1 MVLIKEVLATFIA
14 TIAFGVLFNIH
25 GKNLFFAGIGGALG
39 WLVYKI
45 GLYFGLSVIL
55 SMFFSAIAFSAYS
68 EIYARI
74 LKTPVTTIVVCALI
88 PLVPGGGMYNTMYE
102 AIKGDALSTWN
113 QAIMTISSSGA
124 LALGVLFVST
134 ITRLINNRKKQY
146 THGSLNPKNILLFKK
161 LKNKSNIDFH
171 TKK

>member
-74 LKTPVTTIVVCALI
+74 LK
-88 PLVPGGGMYNTMYE
+88 N
-102 AIKGDALSTWN
+102 
-113 QAIMTISSSGA
+113 SSNHNSC
-124 LALGVLFVST
+124 LC
-134 ITRLINNRKKQY
+134 
-146 THGSLNPKNILLFKK
+146 LNPL
-161 LKNKSNIDFH
+161 SSWRGH
-171 TKK
+171 V

>member
-1 MVLIKEVLATFIA
+1 MNLISESIFSLIGCFG
-14 TIAFGVLFNIH
+14 FGVLFNIH

-74 LKTPVTTIVVCALI
+74 LKTPFLCCIDFLATL
-88 PLVPGGGMYNTMYE
+88 
-102 AIKGDALSTWN
+102 LSTN
-113 QAIMTISSSGA
+113 T
-124 LALGVLFVST
+124 
-134 ITRLINNRKKQY
+134 
-146 THGSLNPKNILLFKK
+146 
-161 LKNKSNIDFH
+161 
-171 TKK
+171 

>member
-1 MVLIKEVLATFIA
+1 
-14 TIAFGVLFNIH
+14 
-25 GKNLFFAGIGGALG
+25 
-39 WLVYKI
+39 
-45 GLYFGLSVIL
+45 
-55 SMFFSAIAFSAYS
+55 MFFSAIAFSAYS

-102 AIKGDALSTWN
+102 AIKGDAMSTWN

>member
-88 PLVPGGGMYNTMYE
+88 PLVPGG
-102 AIKGDALSTWN
+102 ACI
-113 QAIMTISSSGA
+113 
-124 LALGVLFVST
+124 
-134 ITRLINNRKKQY
+134 
-146 THGSLNPKNILLFKK
+146 ILCTK
-161 LKNKSNIDFH
+161 L
-171 TKK
+171 

>member
-102 AIKGDALSTWN
+102 AIKGDAMSTWN
-113 QAIMTISSSGA
+113 QAIMTISSSGCKICSA
-124 LALGVLFVST
+124 NFATQFKAVVVPRVNNTSLRELALMKARTLS
-134 ITRLINNRKKQY
+134 RLA
-146 THGSLNPKNILLFKK
+146 S
-161 LKNKSNIDFH
+161 
-171 TKK
+171 

>member
-45 GLYFGLSVIL
+45 GLYCGLSVIL

-68 EIYARI
+68 EIYAAPEVVRI
-74 LKTPVTTIVVCALI
+74 P
-88 PLVPGGGMYNTMYE
+88 
-102 AIKGDALSTWN
+102 
-113 QAIMTISSSGA
+113 
-124 LALGVLFVST
+124 
-134 ITRLINNRKKQY
+134 
-146 THGSLNPKNILLFKK
+146 
-161 LKNKSNIDFH
+161 
-171 TKK
+171 